1 MACFKKRYQ
10 VLKLLNANDCGDIEE
25 KMEEILAENQNAEVL

>member
-10 VLKLLNANDCGDIEE
+10 VLKLLNTNDCGDNDE
-25 KMEEILAENQNAEVL
+25 KMEEILAEIQNTEVL